1 MSNDSEAIDC
11 DSELNCKRIQLL
23 KNLDEKINELGKEAN
38 RHKDLYRR
46 LRYGLFSLS
55 GFSAVLAGVAAQSP
69 DHSNQINLLILVLSS
84 LAGLITSVEGV
95 RKPAEL
101 WILERTTYN
110 ALLDLKREVEYQFC
124 QAKGVDIDLYFKQ
137 MQGILSG
144 AGNQW
149 NQHAKPTQQPAQ
161 MPAQSVNQDDT
172 QTN

>member
-1 MSNDSEAIDC
+1 MMSNDSEAIDC
-11 DSELNCKRIQLL
+11 DAELDCKRIQLL
-23 KNLDEKINELGKEAN
+23 KNLDEKIDELGKEAN
-38 RHKDLYRR
+38 RHKNLYRG
-46 LRYGLFSLS
+46 LRYSLFSLS
-55 GFSAVLAGVAAQSP
+55 GVSAVLAGVAVQSS

-84 LAGLITSVEGV
+84 VAGLITSIEGV

-124 QAKGVDIDLYFKQ
+124 QANGVDVDLYFKQ
-137 MQGILSG
+137 MQAILSG

-149 NQHAKPTQQPAQ
+149 NQHATPQQAQ
-161 MPAQSVNQDDT
+161 ILAQPVNQDDT